1 MDPMNFNILRR
12 NDARESNYTLRDKKV
27 QLTVTC
33 QPLYETPD
41 AGVWE
46 GEGGA
51 LPPASYEETVEEV
64 NKRTM
69 RIRGARKQRAA
80 RAYVPRESI
89 KIIPLVTPAPVEVA
103 EVRLRHMRDG
113 EVLGTKKTAEKE
125 AQLAREEEIAVLEHK
140 VRKLMDVI
148 KWRQDGKRRDAEL
161 KAQSIEQLRRIME
174 ERKVR

>member
-80 RAYVPRESI
+80 RHLKTIAHVHAFLQGLRYRMFDSW
-89 KIIPLVTPAPVEVA
+89 TVE
-103 EVRLRHMRDG
+103 
-113 EVLGTKKTAEKE
+113 K
-125 AQLAREEEIAVLEHK
+125 
-140 VRKLMDVI
+140 
-148 KWRQDGKRRDAEL
+148 
-161 KAQSIEQLRRIME
+161 
-174 ERKVR
+174 